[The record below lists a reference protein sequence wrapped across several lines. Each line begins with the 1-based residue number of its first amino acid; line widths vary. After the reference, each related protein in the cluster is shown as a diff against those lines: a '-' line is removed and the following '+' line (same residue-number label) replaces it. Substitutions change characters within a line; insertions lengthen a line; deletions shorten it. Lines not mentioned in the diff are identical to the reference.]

1 MKAAIYSR
9 KSIFTGKGDSIE
21 NQIEFC
27 KEYGKKLGIEEYIV
41 YEDEGFSGKNTN
53 RPRFQQLLKDAKKK
67 AFDFLICYRLDRISR
82 NVADFS
88 STLEIL
94 QKYNIN
100 FISIR
105 EQFDTS
111 TPMGRAM
118 IYIASVFAQLERET
132 IAERVRDNMLQL
144 SKSGRWLGGQ
154 EPFGFKAER
163 VTYLDEDFKERSLM
177 QLSPY
182 EEELEVV
189 ATIFS
194 KYMEYNSLSKVV
206 KYLDLCC
213 IRGKNGGHW
222 STMQLKRI
230 LSSPLYVKSSKA
242 TSNYLK
248 NLGVNVFGEANGNG
262 YLTYNKTKNI
272 TEERNIN
279 EWIAAISRHPGIIE
293 ADTWLNVQNKIIATK
308 EKNIKRLGTGNNDAL
323 LLGILQCE
331 KCGALMKLKQGRF
344 SDKLNKR
351 LDYYVCSNKDKSHGT
366 ICNNKNIRVDI
377 LDELVIKNLNIL
389 DKDFLS
395 KELSTLLYSPAVNET
410 SNDELKIIDLKI
422 KESETIISS
431 LVKKLAVC
439 DSEQASKHI
448 VSEIEK
454 LDANLQQL
462 KDKKLS
468 SFALNK
474 HLKASDHNLTIDNLS
489 YASHNLKILLDTF
502 DKINNQY
509 SVIKNADHK
518 RTLIRLVVKAAQWDG
533 ANVMLTLSSLK

>member
-94 QKYNIN
+94 QKYNID

-182 EEELEVV
+182 EEELTVV
-189 ATIFS
+189 AMIFS

-222 STMQLKRI
+222 STIQLKRI

-242 TSNYLK
+242 TNDYLK
-248 NLGVNVFGEANGNG
+248 NLGINVFGEANGNG

-279 EWIAAISRHPGIIE
+279 EWIAAISRHPGIID
-293 ADTWLNVQNKIIATK
+293 ADSWLSVQNKITATK
-308 EKNIKRLGTGNNDAL
+308 EKTIKRLGTGNNDAL
-323 LLGILQCE
+323 LLGLLQCA

-344 SDKLNKR
+344 SHKLNRR
-351 LDYYVCSNKDKSHGT
+351 LDYYVCCNKDKSHGT
-366 ICNNKNIRVDI
+366 TCNNKNIRVDI
-377 LDELVIKNLNIL
+377 IDKLVTKNLKIL
-389 DKDFLS
+389 GKDFLS
-395 KELSTLLYSPAVNET
+395 KELSALLDTSAVNQT
-410 SNDELKIIDLKI
+410 NKDELQIIDSKI
-422 KESETIISS
+422 KENEAIISS
-431 LVKKLAVC
+431 LIKKLAIC
-439 DSEQASKHI
+439 DSERASKHI

-454 LDANLQQL
+454 LDTKLQQL
-462 KDKKLS
+462 KAEKLNS
-468 SFALNK
+468 STLTKNYK
-474 HLKASDHNLTIDNLS
+474 PSDDNLTNDNLS
-489 YASHNLKILLDTF
+489 NGSRNIKILLEAF
-502 DKINNQY
+502 NKINNEY
-509 SVIKNADHK
+509 SAITTAEHK
-518 RTLIRLVVKAAQWDG
+518 RALLRLVVKTVQWDG
-533 ANVMLTLSSLK
+533 SNVLLTLNSLK